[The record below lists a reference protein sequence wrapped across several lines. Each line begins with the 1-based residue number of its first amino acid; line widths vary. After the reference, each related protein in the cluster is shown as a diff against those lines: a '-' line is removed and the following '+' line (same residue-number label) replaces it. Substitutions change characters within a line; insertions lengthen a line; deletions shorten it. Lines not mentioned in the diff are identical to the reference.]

1 MSLLN
6 SRRKKDSHKTTTFR
20 RSFEEISEDEQETET
35 PTELPRVV
43 SMQRIMMKSKSR
55 ADRITEKENEL
66 RRSKKLQ
73 GINRNGGALHTS
85 RAIGSRSHFPKTIT
99 HSKRGDKVKEPDT
112 NRPVSVTLPY
122 ISANP
127 DARRFIDCNNN
138 QQRANSICEGSQ
150 RSVVDRKLYNF
161 NFKPAKKID
170 LSPAR
175 SFETKELYAY
185 PVDKEDRSRVESS
198 CSGLELSPAS
208 CTYIMMLEEN
218 PPASVKL
225 RNHGVSA
232 KSISLLQNM
241 IENSSNV
248 RELDLESNGLNDL
261 GVEDLGI
268 MLRGN
273 LHIEQLNISSNT
285 FSSKGV
291 IAIGHLLESN
301 KTLRS
306 LALARNKL
314 TDTDLELLC
323 SSMEDTDNSI
333 DTLDLSFNSFT
344 PEAGNTL
351 GKLLSTSRRLEDLN
365 ISGNNFGASGIG
377 PICEGLRENCTL
389 KKLSL
394 ACNELSDEGME
405 MLSEKKS
412 LGGDLKYLDLSDN
425 FITFKGI
432 QDFMPILE
440 SNYSLAVL
448 KLDNNQIGKN
458 GLIFAL
464 ESILEHKNQSLTQLH
479 IRGVFAD
486 QAINN
491 LCNEIRKH
499 NSEFV
504 LLGATGNSSSD
515 TNDAL
520 EILQLYLKKNNIIP
534 SERAERIGSIG
545 SIET

>member
-6 SRRKKDSHKTTTFR
+6 SRRKKDNRKTTKFR
-20 RSFEEISEDEQETET
+20 ESFEEISGDEQETET
-35 PTELPRVV
+35 PTELPRVI
-43 SMQRIMMKSKSR
+43 SMQRIVMKSKNR
-55 ADRITEKENEL
+55 ADQIMEKENEL
-66 RRSKKLQ
+66 RRKKKLQ
-73 GINRNGGALHTS
+73 GPSQKGGVVHTS
-85 RAIGSRSHFPKTIT
+85 RAIGSKSHLPKTIT
-99 HSKRGDKVKEPDT
+99 HSKRDDKVKESDMK
-112 NRPVSVTLPY
+112 RPVSVTFPY
-122 ISANP
+122 ISAIPNT
-127 DARRFIDCNNN
+127 RRLIDSNNN
-138 QQRANSICEGSQ
+138 QQRAHSISEGNQ
-150 RSVVDRKLYNF
+150 RSEVDQKLYNF
-161 NFKPAKKID
+161 NFKPAKRIN
-170 LSPAR
+170 LSPAT
-175 SFETKELYAY
+175 SYEAKEFYAY
-185 PVDKEDRSRVESS
+185 PVDKDDRSRVESS
-198 CSGLELSPAS
+198 FSGLELSPAS

-218 PPASVKL
+218 PPSSIEL

-232 KSISLLQNM
+232 KSISLLKNM
-241 IENSSNV
+241 LENGSNV

-344 PEAGNTL
+344 PESGNTL

-365 ISGNNFGASGIG
+365 ISGNNFGASGIS

-389 KKLSL
+389 KKLNL

-405 MLSEKKS
+405 MLSERKS
-412 LGGDLKYLDLSDN
+412 LGGDLKCLDLSDN
-425 FITFKGI
+425 FITIKGI

-440 SNYSLAVL
+440 RNYSLAVL

-464 ESILEHKNQSLTQLH
+464 ECILEHENHSLTQLH
-479 IRGVFAD
+479 VRGVFAD
-486 QAINN
+486 QGIIN
-491 LCNEIRKH
+491 LCNKIRKY

-504 LLGATGNSSSD
+504 LLGATGNSSTD

-520 EILQLYLKKNNIIP
+520 EILQLYLRKNNITA
-534 SERAERIGSIG
+534 SARTEHIGSIAG
-545 SIET
+545 L